1 VAFIILLLTL
11 KKRGLSTQFFGH
23 ASFYI
28 STIGSGESPTLIKE
42 KNKLTRGEP
51 HMSQINESISFESP
65 FTNDDLTL
73 FKQRIAIEL
82 VKQNLQQ
89 TSGQYTAVL
98 STLKIVAVLVFMAC
112 MLAAIML
119 PVALLHVS

>member
-1 VAFIILLLTL
+1 M
-11 KKRGLSTQFFGH
+11 
-23 ASFYI
+23 
-28 STIGSGESPTLIKE
+28 LIK
-42 KNKLTRGEP
+42 KITVPRRQGEL
-51 HMSQINESISFESP
+51 HMSQFSESISFESP
-65 FTNDDLTL
+65 LTTDDFTS

-82 VKQNLQQ
+82 VKQNLRQD
-89 TSGQYTAVL
+89 SGQYTAVL

>member
-1 VAFIILLLTL
+1 
-11 KKRGLSTQFFGH
+11 
-23 ASFYI
+23 
-28 STIGSGESPTLIKE
+28 
-42 KNKLTRGEP
+42 
-51 HMSQINESISFESP
+51 MSQINESISFESP